1 MKFSSISLGRE
12 WKELKKFESLEP
24 SVRSIV
30 FYAENA
36 GSIVHLQ
43 PLIDELTES
52 LEREI
57 CYITSNRSDPILT
70 IKNNKIHAFYIGNGT
85 ARIKLFLSLKADVL
99 VMDMPDLETFHIK
112 RSKTH
117 PVHYVYVFHSMF
129 SVHSYLRKGAIDHF
143 DTIFCVGPHHVKE
156 IQTAEDVYGLK
167 AKNLIEYGYGHL
179 DTLLKETSTPKQQIP
194 IDDGK
199 KHIIVAPSF
208 GVNSLLETKSLEIIK
223 ILLDAQYHVT
233 VRPHPITTRKS
244 PHIIKRIQD
253 KFQSNSDFILETD
266 TSSYDSFYTSDCM
279 ISDWSGVSMEYA
291 FALDRPVIFVDV
303 PKKINNPDFEDIRCE
318 PIEISIR
325 TEIGDVISPNQ
336 LDELPKKINSLFEN
350 LEKFRKRIH
359 EVRLKTVFNIGRS
372 RIIGAKHIVK
382 IADECKAINKL

>member
-1 MKFSSISLGRE
+1 MKFLSISLGRE

-30 FYAENA
+30 FYAENT

-52 LEREI
+52 LERDI
-57 CYITSNRSDPILT
+57 CYITSNSSDPILT
-70 IKNNKIHAFYIGNGT
+70 TKNNKIHAFYIGNGT
-85 ARIKLFLSLKADVL
+85 ARTKLFLSLKADVL

-112 RSKTH
+112 RSKSY
-117 PVHYVYVFHSMF
+117 PVHYVYIFHSMF
-129 SVHSYLRKGAIDHF
+129 SVHSYLRKGAVDHF
-143 DTIFCVGPHHVKE
+143 DTIFCVGSHHIKE
-156 IQTAEDVYGLK
+156 IQTTEDVYGLK
-167 AKNLIEYGYGHL
+167 TKNLIEYGYGHL
-179 DTLLKETSTPKQQIP
+179 DTLLEKTLTLRQQIP
-194 IDDGK
+194 SNNGK
-199 KHIIVAPSF
+199 KHIIIAPSF
-208 GVNSLLETKSLEIIK
+208 GVNSLLEIKSLEIIK

-244 PHIIKRIQD
+244 PNIIKRIQD
-253 KFQSNSDFILETD
+253 EFQSNSDFILETD
-266 TSSYDSFYTSDCM
+266 ISSYDSFYASDCM

-291 FALDRPVIFVDV
+291 FSLERPVIFIDV
-303 PKKINNPDFEDIRCE
+303 PKKINNPDFEDINCE

-336 LDELPKKINSLFEN
+336 LSELPNKINSLLEN
-350 LEKFRKRIH
+350 VEKFRKQIH
-359 EVRLKTVFNIGRS
+359 EVCLRTVFNVGRS

-382 IADECKAINKL
+382 IADECKAINKF